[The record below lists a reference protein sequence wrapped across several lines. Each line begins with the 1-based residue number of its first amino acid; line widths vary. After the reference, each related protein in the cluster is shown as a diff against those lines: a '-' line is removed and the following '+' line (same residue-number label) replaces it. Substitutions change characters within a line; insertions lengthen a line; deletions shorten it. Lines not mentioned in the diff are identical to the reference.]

1 MHLQQLAQRKKLVI
15 PSLFVAMCA
24 GVCYFVWNSS
34 CAVGHISPDKRLVAV
49 LDRITWTIDPKQ
61 YADFLRENVARI
73 PSQYESLGL
82 PAESI
87 DPSDDVWLAPET
99 ALARYFC
106 SYGYYADA
114 LFFVEH
120 GLSTKREP
128 RGLQL
133 LAELAVILERPE
145 LLSNIT
151 PAERKELAWKYRAAE
166 QISGGLHKQALATLE
181 PILDTFPERQKT
193 GDFEALSDWLWAWRM
208 HVYAAVRSN
217 NVLAFEKR
225 YDQLYAWAMG
235 EDPATVI
242 RRLQDG
248 ELSSSSMFL
257 FEHLGRICL
266 RLYEGNRNQGND
278 ETAEKWRRRGRKVT
292 AAVGKANVLS
302 LVARDYLLPKFE
314 PDGAADA
321 IPSD

>member
-1 MHLQQLAQRKKLVI
+1 MPTELLRMIRAILVLPAVSVYLVSCCGCRDGNEDSYSKNEKYLQIVLSNI
-15 PSLFVAMCA
+15 M
-24 GVCYFVWNSS
+24 SS
-34 CAVGHISPDKRLVAV
+34 QH
-49 LDRITWTIDPKQ
+49 
-61 YADFLRENVARI
+61 
-73 PSQYESLGL
+73 PSQYVDYLKTQLSEISENPDWLLL
-82 PAESI
+82 PDESI
-87 DPSDDVWLAPET
+87 DPSDKQWIAPLTQVAVLFHGYED
-99 ALARYFC
+99 
-106 SYGYYADA
+106 YGNA
-114 LFFVEH
+114 LFFLKH
-120 GLSTKREP
+120 GLETKREP

-151 PAERKELAWKYRAAE
+151 QAERKELAWKYRAAE